1 MSATL
6 IVWLPIAALCG
17 LVVWIF
23 NRLVRDRNQVAAAW
37 SDIDVQLQKRHD
49 LIPPLVETVRGY
61 ARHESDLLERVSAE
75 RNRSRGIQSVAA
87 KGEIEHAL
95 ADDLGRLIALA
106 EAYPDLKA
114 SSNFAQLT
122 TELVK
127 VEDHLQYARRFYNG
141 SVRQYNTR
149 IEVFPHM
156 LVARAFGFHEAEFF
170 DASDAAQATPMVS
183 L

>member
-1 MSATL
+1 MSASL
-6 IVWLPIAALCG
+6 LFWLLVAALG
-17 LVVWIF
+17 GSVIWIF

-49 LIPPLVETVRGY
+49 LIPPLVEIVRGY
-61 ARHESDLLERVSAE
+61 AKHESELLERVAE
-75 RNRSRGIQSVAA
+75 ERSQSRNTHGVES
-87 KGEIEHAL
+87 KGEIERAL
-95 ADDLGRLIALA
+95 GQDVGRLIALA

-114 SSNFAQLT
+114 SRNFSQLS

-141 SVRQYNTR
+141 SVRQFNDR
-149 IEVFPHM
+149 IQVFPHL
-156 LVARAFGFHEAEFF
+156 LVARSFGFREAEFF
-170 DASDAAQATPMVS
+170 DAPDAAGAAPQVK

>member
-1 MSATL
+1 MSAGLLAGLLITTL
-6 IVWLPIAALCG
+6 
-17 LVVWIF
+17 LVTVIWIF

-49 LIPPLVETVRGY
+49 LIPPLVEILRGY
-61 ARHESDLLERVSAE
+61 ASHERELLERVTRE
-75 RNRSRGIQSVAA
+75 RTQSRGTHGIESR
-87 KGEIEHAL
+87 GEIERAL
-95 ADDLGRLIALA
+95 GQDLSRLVALA

-114 SSNFAQLT
+114 SQNFSQLN

-141 SVRQYNTR
+141 SVRQFNDR
-149 IEVFPHM
+149 IQVFPHV
-156 LVARAFGFHEAEFF
+156 LVARSFGFREAEFF
-170 DASDAAQATPMVS
+170 DAPDAATAAPQVN

>member
-1 MSATL
+1 MSASL
-6 IVWLPIAALCG
+6 VIWLLVGALAVG
-17 LVVWIF
+17 AIWIF

-49 LIPPLVETVRGY
+49 LIPPLVEIVRGY
-61 ARHESDLLERVSAE
+61 VKHERELLERVTEE
-75 RNRSRGIQSVAA
+75 RAQSRNTHGVES
-87 KGEIEHAL
+87 KGEIERAL
-95 ADDLGRLIALA
+95 GQDVSRLIALA

-114 SSNFAQLT
+114 SQNFAQLS

-141 SVRQYNTR
+141 SVRQFNDR
-149 IEVFPHM
+149 IQVFPHV
-156 LVARAFGFHEAEFF
+156 LVARSFGFREAEFF
-170 DASDAAQATPMVS
+170 DAPDAAASVPQVK